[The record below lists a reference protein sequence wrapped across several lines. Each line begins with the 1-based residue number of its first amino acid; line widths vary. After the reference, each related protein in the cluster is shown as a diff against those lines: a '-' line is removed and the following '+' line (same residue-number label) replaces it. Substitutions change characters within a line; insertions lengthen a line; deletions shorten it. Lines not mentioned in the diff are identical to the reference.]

1 MAENYD
7 IVVIGAGNGGL
18 TAAAV
23 AAKSG
28 LKTLLLERN
37 VVPGG
42 SATSFRRG
50 RFEFE
55 ASLHEMCNIGT
66 KEDPGSVRRLFD
78 SLSIDVDWVIDKTL
92 FRAVVSGENGYD
104 VTIPAGIEEFCI
116 AIEHEVAGS
125 YESVKT
131 VFEYAK
137 KVNDAIAYLSLGKPD
152 SQVLMRDH
160 ADFLKMASHSVKD
173 VLDSLNMPLRAQS
186 ILLTYWSYFGASA
199 SELDFAYYA
208 MALERYVSRFPAIP
222 KMRSHEISLAIEKVI
237 RDCGGDIRYG
247 TEVEKIL
254 VHDGKAYGVTANG
267 QDILCDH
274 VIANCYPEAAYGNM
288 IDAQNIPKDALQL
301 TNSRETGVLFFNVY
315 LGLDRSCEELGI
327 HDYSVF
333 MYDSSDPEEQY
344 NSIKDTDHSMCI
356 GNCLNVLIP
365 DASCKGT
372 CIVSITT
379 MFTEEAFGDIEPKD
393 YKKFKEKV
401 AKRLIE
407 KYEQTLG
414 IKISDHI
421 EEIVIAAPPTFA
433 RYLNSPNGTPY
444 GYHIKDYDTIILRT
458 MNLRNESFIKGL
470 SFTGAFAERGLG
482 YSSTL
487 ANGSQVASRIVKEI
501 AANGKQ
507 HR

>member
-1 MAENYD
+1 MTENYD
-7 IVVIGAGNGGL
+7 IVVIGGGNGGL

-37 VVPGG
+37 VLPGG

-78 SLSIDVDWVIDKTL
+78 SLSIDVDWVLDKTL
-92 FRAVVSGENGYD
+92 FRAVAGGDDGYD
-104 VTIPAGIEEFCI
+104 VTIPAGIEEFCR
-116 AIEHEVAGS
+116 AIDKEVDGS
-125 YESVKT
+125 YESVRK

-137 KVNDAIAYLSLGKPD
+137 MVNTAIAYLSSGKPD
-152 SQVLMRDH
+152 PKILMSEH
-160 ADFLKMASHSVKD
+160 ADFLRMASHSVKD
-173 VLDSLNMPLRAQS
+173 VLDSLSMPIRAQS
-186 ILLTYWSYFGASA
+186 ILLTYWSYFGASS

-208 MALERYVSRFPAIP
+208 MALERYVSHYPAIP
-222 KMRSHEISLAIEKVI
+222 RMRSHEISLAIEKVI
-237 RDCGGDIRYG
+237 RDCGGEIRYG
-247 TEVEKIL
+247 ANVEKIL
-254 VHDGKAYGVTANG
+254 VRDGKAYGVTVNG
-267 QDILCDH
+267 KDILCDH
-274 VIANCYPEAAYGNM
+274 VIANCYPEAVYGKM
-288 IDAQNIPKDALQL
+288 IDKENIPTEALQL

-315 LGLDRSCEELGI
+315 LGLDRSCDELGI

-333 MYDSSDPEEQY
+333 MYDSTDTEEQY
-344 NSIKDTDHSMCI
+344 NSIKDTEHSMCI

-365 DASCKGT
+365 DASCYGT

-379 MFTEEAFGDIEPKD
+379 MFTEEAFGDIKPED
-393 YKKFKEKV
+393 YKGFKQRV

-414 IKISDHI
+414 VNIHDHI

-433 RYLNSPNGTPY
+433 RYLNSPSGTPY
-444 GYHIKDYDTIILRT
+444 GYHIKDYDTIIMRT
-458 MNLRNESFIKGL
+458 MNLRHESYIKNL

-487 ANGSQVASRIVKEI
+487 ANGSQVASRVVKEI
-501 AANGKQ
+501 QANGK
-507 HR
+507 